1 MAPRKKFSRQN
12 IIIAAFELAE
22 KDGLDAITIRKV
34 AQQLGSSIAPIYVNF
49 ADVEELIQ
57 EVVNHTLE
65 IAKQL
70 IIKQNSGQPFR
81 DIGIASVQFATQYSA
96 LYRDL
101 IMKDSP
107 YVQHEEKN
115 TAFVIDQMRNDPTLE
130 RFSDEEL
137 KTILFKLE
145 IYQTGLAVRAA
156 NNLLPDDVTEDDV
169 IRMLDDIASD
179 VVTAAR
185 LKKQNELK

>member
-1 MAPRKKFSRQN
+1 M
-12 IIIAAFELAE
+12 
-22 KDGLDAITIRKV
+22 
-34 AQQLGSSIAPIYVNF
+34 NF

-70 IIKQNSGQPFR
+70 IIKQNSGSPFR
-81 DIGIASVQFATQYSA
+81 DIGIASIQFATQYSA

-107 YVQHEEKN
+107 YIQHEEEN
-115 TAFVIDQMRNDPTLE
+115 IAFVIEQMRKDTTLKE
-130 RFSDEEL
+130 FSDGEL
-137 KTILFKLE
+137 KSILFKLE

-156 NNLLPDDVTEDDV
+156 NNLLPDDVTEDDM
-169 IRMLDDIASD
+169 IRMLDDIAFD
-179 VVTAAR
+179 VITAAHLR
-185 LKKQNELK
+185 KQRGSE